1 MKKLLILTLLVLSM
15 ILVSCENNDTL
26 ELKVRGESMENT
38 LRNGDK
44 VLVDIDEMEI
54 LRYDIIAFTP
64 HDAYD
69 STRSIERQEYYI
81 KRIYGLPG
89 ETIYLKNNSIF
100 INGEKIEDSYANGAI
115 DENEI
120 ELGTEEKPYTLKE
133 DEYYVLGDNRPVSLD
148 SRFLPTGGH
157 AEEAP
162 GPVKQERI
170 IGKVVKWWNE
180 VDSKWI
186 DINE

>member
-1 MKKLLILTLLVLSM
+1 MKKLLLLILLVLSVT
-15 ILVSCENNDTL
+15 LVSCGNNNTL
-26 ELKVRGESMENT
+26 ELKVGGESMENT

-54 LRYDIIAFTP
+54 SRYDIIAFTP
-64 HDAYD
+64 HNVYDA
-69 STRSIERQEYYI
+69 TRSIERQEYYI
-81 KRIYGLPG
+81 KRIYGLPE
-89 ETIYLKNNSIF
+89 ETIYLKDNAIF
-100 INGEKIEDSYANGAI
+100 INGEKIEDPYANGAI
-115 DENEI
+115 DESEI

-133 DEYYVLGDNRPVSLD
+133 DEYYVLGDKRTVSLD
-148 SRFLPTGGH
+148 SRFLPTGEH
-157 AEEAP
+157 AGEAP

-170 IGKVVKWWNE
+170 IGKVVKRWNE